1 MSPETSP
8 EDIIARTGEL
18 PTLPAI
24 YARIAEL
31 TADPDTGARDIEEV
45 IENDQALAGKLLRL
59 VNSAFFGFPVEIKTI
74 SRAVMIVGF
83 KALSQLAMSASVLN
97 MFPEGDEEVL
107 DYKAFWAHSIGT
119 AILARRISQ
128 QQEVGAPEELFLAG
142 LLHDIGAL
150 VLARHLD
157 EEFPEVLRE
166 TRENDLFLYEAERK
180 VLGFDHA
187 ATGYVLA
194 GEWRLPTVIA
204 ECVGGHHRPTRAG
217 NVEQPTAVIHV
228 ACVLAAAAGI
238 GYEGVDLVP
247 PLDRPAWDLVG
258 LSPTQLSGLLEG
270 IEDEISLFMEMMDT

>member
-1 MSPETSP
+1 MSPEISP

-31 TADPDTGARDIEEV
+31 TADPDTGAKDIEEV
-45 IENDQALAGKLLRL
+45 IENDQALAGKLLKL

-97 MFPEGDEEVL
+97 MFPEGDAAAL
-107 DYKAFWAHSIGT
+107 DYKALWPPAIGT
-119 AILARRISQ
+119 AILARRIAQ

-150 VLARHLD
+150 VLARHLQD
-157 EEFPEVLRE
+157 EFPEVLRE
-166 TRENDLFLYEAERK
+166 TRDNDLFLYEAEKK

-194 GEWRLPTVIA
+194 QEWRLPTVIA
-204 ECVGGHHRPTRAG
+204 DCVSGHHRPTRAG
-217 NVEQPTAVIHV
+217 NVEQATAVIHV
-228 ACVLAAAAGI
+228 ACVLASGAGI
-238 GYEGVDLVP
+238 GYEGIDLVP

-258 LSPTQLSGLLEG
+258 LSPTQIPGLLEG
-270 IEDEISLFMEMMDT
+270 IEDEISLFLEMMD